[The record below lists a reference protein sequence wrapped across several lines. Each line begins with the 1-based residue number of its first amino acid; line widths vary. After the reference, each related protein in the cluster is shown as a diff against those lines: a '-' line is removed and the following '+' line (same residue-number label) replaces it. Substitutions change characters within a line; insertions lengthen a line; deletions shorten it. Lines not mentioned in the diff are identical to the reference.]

1 MVSWV
6 KFFGL
11 FGGFLLAH
19 LAPIRGDDELV
30 HVAYING
37 SDDQEIYINS
47 TDPIDLDSEAGRREA
62 ARKGI
67 SMVDAD
73 GEQPVY
79 IGRPDSILSMDESV
93 VQVAQILGVFG
104 DKTVGFFGMGSS
116 PPRMYYYSSY

>member
-1 MVSWV
+1 MVSWA
-6 KFFGL
+6 KCFGL

-30 HVAYING
+30 YVAYING

-62 ARKGI
+62 ARRG
-67 SMVDAD
+67 M
-73 GEQPVY
+73 Y

-93 VQVAQILGVFG
+93 VQVAQILGFFG

-116 PPRMYYYSSY
+116 PPRMYYYSSF

>member
-1 MVSWV
+1 MVTWV

-47 TDPIDLDSEAGRREA
+47 TDPIDLDSEAKA
-62 ARKGI
+62 FF
-67 SMVDAD
+67 DAD

>member
-6 KFFGL
+6 KGFGL

-30 HVAYING
+30 YVAYING

-62 ARKGI
+62 ARNSLGGDEGI
-67 SMVDAD
+67 LRCRRRAAR
-73 GEQPVY
+73 VY
-79 IGRPDSILSMDESV
+79 WPSRLHTLHGRIG
-93 VQVAQILGVFG
+93 
-104 DKTVGFFGMGSS
+104 GSGRTN
-116 PPRMYYYSSY
+116 PRVLW

>member
-6 KFFGL
+6 KCFGL
-11 FGGFLLAH
+11 FGALLVH

-30 HVAYING
+30 YVAYING

-47 TDPIDLDSEAGRREA
+47 TEPLDLDSEAGRREA
-62 ARKGI
+62 AR
-67 SMVDAD
+67 M
-73 GEQPVY
+73 Y

>member
-11 FGGFLLAH
+11 FGGYLLAH

-30 HVAYING
+30 YVAYING

-62 ARKGI
+62 ART
-67 SMVDAD
+67 A
-73 GEQPVY
+73 
-79 IGRPDSILSMDESV
+79 
-93 VQVAQILGVFG
+93 
-104 DKTVGFFGMGSS
+104 SS
-116 PPRMYYYSSY
+116 PCILAVPTP